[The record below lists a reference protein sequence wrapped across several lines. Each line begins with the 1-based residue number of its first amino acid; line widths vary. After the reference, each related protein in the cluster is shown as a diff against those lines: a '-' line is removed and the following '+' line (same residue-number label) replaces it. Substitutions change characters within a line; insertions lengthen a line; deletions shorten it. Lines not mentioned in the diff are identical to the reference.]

1 MYDIQYIWCLKCR
14 NHREDKFLRATNNK
28 HFENGASASNAQKKV
43 TKSRKF
49 VKVLSLAIAVT
60 ASAAALIVPT
70 TTLAPGVD
78 AYTDSRIASYSV
90 GDIDKFSAVIT
101 NNCVEE
107 TTVPV
112 TEPVKAAKDTKAAA
126 ANTEKAKTNE
136 KSKTE
141 KTASSVKKTSATEET
156 KPKAAAESTQ
166 SSDTVSESNDYDNDY
181 SSNSESY
188 SGGALV
194 TGAVVDPSYTPTH
207 VSLSDYDRAKTERLV
222 MGEGGI
228 MGYEGCALIAQSIR
242 DAMVRSGTSSIDRI
256 ISEYQ
261 YFGST
266 DYEPNQDVKDAVS
279 FIFDQDGVAIQ
290 HRVLCFYIG
299 SSEWHETQ
307 TYLYQIGGVRFF
319 DLVSA

>member
-1 MYDIQYIWCLKCR
+1 M
-14 NHREDKFLRATNNK
+14 RATNHK
-28 HFENGASASNAQKKV
+28 PFENGASASNAQKKV

-49 VKVLSLAIAVT
+49 VKVLSLAIAVS

-78 AYTDSRIASYSV
+78 AYSDSRVASYSV

-112 TEPVKAAKDTKAAA
+112 TEPVKAAKDTKTAEKTEKKQT
-126 ANTEKAKTNE
+126 TEKAKTE
-136 KSKTE
+136 KAKTS
-141 KTASSVKKTSATEET
+141 AKKTSAAEET
-156 KPKAAAESTQ
+156 KPNAAEETTQ
-166 SSDTVSESNDYDNDY
+166 SSETNTESYDYNNDY
-181 SSNSESY
+181 SSNSGTY

-194 TGAVVDPSYTPTH
+194 TGASVDPSYAPTH
-207 VSLSDYDRAKTERLV
+207 VSLSAYDRAKTERLV

-242 DAMVRSGTSSIDRI
+242 DAMVRSGTTSIDQI

-299 SSEWHETQ
+299 TSDWHETQ

>member
-1 MYDIQYIWCLKCR
+1 MPCAYDIQYIWCRQYR
-14 NHREDKFLRATNNK
+14 NHREDKFLRATKHQHYENAAADSKVLNK
-28 HFENGASASNAQKKV
+28 AS
-43 TKSRKF
+43 KSRKCF
-49 VKVLSLAIAVT
+49 KAFSLAIAVT
-60 ASAAALIVPT
+60 LSAAALIVPT

-78 AYTDSRIASYSV
+78 AYSDSKVASYSV

-112 TEPVKAAKDTKAAA
+112 TEPSKNVKETQTSKTAKSDKTSAAS
-126 ANTEKAKTNE
+126 KAKTE
-136 KSKTE
+136 KSE
-141 KTASSVKKTSATEET
+141 AKKTSSTEET
-156 KPKAAAESTQ
+156 KPKTESSQ
-166 SSDTVSESNDYDNDY
+166 SSSEGSK
-181 SSNSESY
+181 SENTY
-188 SGGALV
+188 YGGAGPLV
-194 TGAVVDPSYTPTH
+194 TGASVDPSYTPSH

-222 MGEGGI
+222 MGEGGT

-242 DAMVRSGTSSIDRI
+242 DAMVRSDTSSIDQI
-256 ISEYQ
+256 INEYQ

-266 DYEPNQDVKDAVS
+266 DFEPNQDAKDAVA
-279 FIFDQDGVAIQ
+279 FIFDQDGIAIQ